1 MPKHP
6 LYSTFTKSII
16 DARLEAGLTQSE
28 VSLRLGKPQSY
39 VSKYESGERR
49 LDVIEFLEICQAIG
63 VQPEKIIKK
72 LGGLL

>member
-6 LYSTFTKSII
+6 LYSSFTKAIV

-28 VSLRLGKPQSY
+28 VATRLGKPQSY

-49 LDVIEFLEICQAIG
+49 VDVIEFLEICQAIG
-63 VQPEKIIKK
+63 LQPEKLIKK